1 MYTAVSHCRQPY
13 MGCQDEEFEE
23 YEGVYDDLN
32 LDEEEEK
39 FRMPNDESDSEDS
52 EEASEPGALKLRS
65 CLAGG
70 FMAVQTCLYE
80 RHPRSMMKRA

>member
-1 MYTAVSHCRQPY
+1 

-52 EEASEPGALKLRS
+52 EEASEPGMSRLRPRHM
-65 CLAGG
+65 GN

-80 RHPRSMMKRA
+80 HRPRSMTKRA